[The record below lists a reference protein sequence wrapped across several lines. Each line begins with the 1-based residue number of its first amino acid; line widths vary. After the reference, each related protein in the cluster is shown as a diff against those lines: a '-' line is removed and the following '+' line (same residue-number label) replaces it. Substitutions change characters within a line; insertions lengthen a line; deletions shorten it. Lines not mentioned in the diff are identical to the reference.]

1 MTRPGTGANHRDDR
15 ATQRDDAA
23 DRRDDVADTRDRH
36 ALERDDLADH
46 RDRLLRDHAEDIAAR
61 IHEARDQL
69 TEQLQRLEQ
78 LETDPQRRDLV
89 AGARASVSDLFT
101 DLLIEFARARE
112 GRRISKRDRSLA
124 VGDRHASADDR
135 AWGAQDRFQ
144 SAGDRQQS
152 AVERE
157 QTNDH
162 PQPRAQDRSGR
173 TQTGRIWPEP
183 D

>member
-1 MTRPGTGANHRDDR
+1 MTRPGTAANYRDAR
-15 ATQRDDAA
+15 AAQRDDAA
-23 DRRDDVADTRDRH
+23 DCRDDVADTRDRH

-46 RDRLLRDHAEDIAAR
+46 RDRLSRDHAEDIAAR

-112 GRRISKRDRSLA
+112 QRRASRHDRSLA
-124 VGDRHASADDR
+124 AGDRHASADDR
-135 AWGAQDRFQ
+135 AWAAQDRFQ

-157 QTNDH
+157 QTDYH
-162 PQPRAQDRSGR
+162 PRQQAQDRSGH
-173 TQTGRIWPEP
+173 TQTRRASPAP

>member
-1 MTRPGTGANHRDDR
+1 MTRPGTAADHRDDR
-15 ATQRDDAA
+15 ATQHDDAA

-46 RDRLLRDHAEDIAAR
+46 RDQLSRDHTEEIAAR
-61 IHEARDQL
+61 IHEAPNQL
-69 TEQLQRLEQ
+69 TNHLQRLEQ

-89 AGARASVSDLFT
+89 AHTRATFSDLVT
-101 DLLIEFARARE
+101 DILIEFARARE
-112 GRRISKRDRSLA
+112 GRRANKHDRGLA
-124 VGDRHASADDR
+124 AGDRHASADDR
-135 AWGAQDRFQ
+135 AWAAHDRFQ

-157 QTNDH
+157 QTDYH
-162 PQPRAQDRSGR
+162 PRQQAKDRSGH
-173 TQTGRIWPEP
+173 TQTCRVLPAP